1 MLTSFRNVLKHK
13 GDLSDKYNN
22 NAEVVDFEH
31 EGQKN
36 WKLMFVWNQQVL
48 RPTEEELKQAEGNM
62 NILAIML
69 NKEPNQG
76 HTNNSFRKD
85 YNAESRSNHEGKH

>member
-1 MLTSFRNVLKHK
+1 MQIYTI
-13 GDLSDKYNN
+13 NN
-22 NAEVVDFEH
+22 TEVVDFEH

-36 WKLMFVWNQQVL
+36 WKLMFVWKQQVL

-69 NKEPNQG
+69 NKE
-76 HTNNSFRKD
+76 TR
-85 YNAESRSNHEGKH
+85 SRAYEQLLSERL